1 MKPHYLPLA
10 AGRLRYLDNQGN
22 GPTLVFCHDSCS
34 AATSF
39 SAQFAALGS
48 RYRLIALD
56 FLGHGGSQPAANP
69 PQAYSFAGFA
79 RSLIGA
85 VELLGL
91 EDYVV
96 IGHGLGGHAALEA
109 LPRLHGLLGLVLEA
123 APPFN
128 VGSAD
133 RVFRPDPGEGLAFQ
147 ASLKLNQVS
156 RLAAALVNASRL
168 PGLLLAQ
175 VETFIHA
182 TDPQVRSQLGS
193 SLAAGRHADHCQR
206 LRDSGVPALLLQG
219 KDDAFID
226 WRHCTAPDSFPGCN
240 LGIELFESCGHT
252 PHIEQAER
260 FNALLEAFVAGIA
273 AKTR

>member
-1 MKPHYLPLA
+1 MKTHYLPLA
-10 AGRLRYLDNQGN
+10 AGRLRCLDNQGS
-22 GPTLVFCHDSCS
+22 GPVLVFCHDSSS
-34 AATSF
+34 AAATF

-48 RYRLIALD
+48 RHRLIALD

-69 PQAYSFAGFA
+69 HQAYSFAGFA
-79 RSLIGA
+79 QSLIGA

-91 EDYVV
+91 EAYIV

-123 APPFN
+123 APPFK
-128 VGSAD
+128 VGSAE
-133 RVFRPDPGEGLAFQ
+133 RVFSPEPGEGLAFQ

-156 RLAAALVNASRL
+156 RLAAAFVNSTRL
-168 PGLLLAQ
+168 PGHLLAQ

-193 SLAAGRHADHCQR
+193 SLTAGRHADHCQL
-206 LRDSGVPALLLQG
+206 LRNSGVPALLLQG
-219 KDDAFID
+219 QDDAVID
-226 WRHCTAPDSFPGCN
+226 WRHCTAPNSFPDCD
-240 LGIELFESCGHT
+240 LDIELFEACGHT

-260 FNALLEAFVAGIA
+260 FNALLEGFVAGIA
-273 AKTR
+273 AKG